1 MAKVLFFDTEISND
15 GKHLKDIGAVAED
28 GAKIHTPNRNS
39 FISFAKEYD
48 YLCGH
53 NIIAHDLKYLD
64 SDLERTGKSFKYIDT
79 LYLSPLLFPS
89 RPYHHLLKDDKIQTD
104 ELNNPVNDSIK
115 AKDLFFDEVTAFN
128 RLDKRLQRIYCSL
141 LFNTSEFNGFFKYI
155 GVGPLPGLEIS
166 IRNEFRNLI
175 CSSSDL
181 RTFIKQSPIELA
193 YCLAL
198 IRTEDRYSVIAP
210 WVNRNYPKVNSI
222 YNALCNTPC
231 RSGCPYCNA
240 HFGIKQKLKGYFNYD
255 DFRTYNSEPLQEKAV
270 KAAVDGKSLLA
281 VFPTGGGKSLT
292 FQLPAL
298 IAGETAHGLTVV
310 ISPLQSLMKDQV
322 DNLNKKGIVDAA
334 TINGSLNPV
343 ERKAAIE
350 MVESGVASILYI
362 APESL
367 RSASIERLLKSRNV
381 VRFVIDEAHCF
392 SAWGQD
398 FRVDYLYIGPFIK
411 KLQEEKQL
419 DKPIPVSCF
428 TATAK
433 QKVISDI
440 REYFRASCG
449 NELELFT
456 TNADRTN
463 LRYEV
468 LYRDDDEKKYSTL
481 RGLILA
487 KDCPT
492 IVYVSR
498 TKKTLELAMRLSYD
512 GIPAVHYH
520 GKMDPEEK
528 KANQEA
534 FMSGRVD
541 VVVATT
547 AFGMGIDKDD
557 VGLVVHF
564 NISTSLEDYVQ
575 EAGRAGRNPNMEAE
589 CYILFNG
596 DDLDKHFQYL
606 NETKLS
612 LNEIQQIWAAVK
624 KLSGKRDRFTRTPLE
639 IARAAGWDDTITDI
653 DTKVKA
659 AISALEQAGYLIRGR
674 NVPHIYASGLA
685 VYNLNEA
692 ATQIRELESFTDADK
707 QLAIEIMS
715 FLVSRRSHARAKND
729 DDESRIDYIA
739 DRLGRSTREV
749 MNMVIRLREEGLLDD
764 SMDMSTYI
772 DPSAKVNRALRILD
786 RVASIENYL
795 INNLP
800 ESSVGTLKELNSHA
814 INDGI
819 KNSSTKYL
827 KTLIL
832 FWMRQRYV
840 AKSVVSETS
849 YFPLVKLPRFD
860 SIMEE
865 YSHRINVARFIVE
878 YLYDKPATEANSA
891 EVTFSILELQQ
902 GYNSQL
908 TLLNEMHQA
917 TSTDIVSAL
926 VYLNSIGAMTFD
938 GGFLVIY
945 NAIQVERLVMDNHR
959 RYKKEDYRDLE
970 EFYIQRR
977 QQIHIVGEYA
987 KLMAEDYDAAMEFVR
1002 DYFAMDY
1009 MLFIRKYFYG
1019 DRNKEINR
1027 SITPE
1032 RYNRL
1037 FDSLSP
1043 TQRRIIDDD
1052 RSQHIV
1058 VAAGPGS
1065 GKTKV
1070 LVHKLA
1076 SLLLLED
1083 VKSEQLLMLTFS
1095 RSAATEFKQRLISLI
1110 GEAAFYVEIKTF
1122 HSYCFNLL
1130 GQIGNITDS
1139 EFVVPRA
1146 TSMIKSGEIDPSRV
1160 TKTVLVLDEAQDMNR
1175 HEFAL
1180 VEALM
1185 EINEDMRVIAV
1196 GDDDQ
1201 NIYEFRSSD
1210 SRYLRTLITKYDAVQ
1225 YELLDNFR
1233 SSRRIVEL
1241 ANNYASTMESR
1252 MKNNPISAVSNEL
1265 GLVKITKFT
1274 TRNLVIPTLELIRRT
1289 YKGGTCCVMTA
1300 TNNEALV
1307 MTGVLNKNGFKAK
1320 LIQSNDGFNLLNLY
1334 ELRCFID
1341 MLGNPQDQPVIQQD
1355 VWDDAVETFKEKF
1368 INSSCLPEC
1377 LRLLTSFAETNKEK
1391 YYSDLIEYIQESK
1404 LEDLSSDSQ
1413 DTILVSTI
1421 HKTKGREFD
1430 TVYMM
1435 LNNIRIRDDA
1445 NRHVIYVGITR
1456 ARHSLYINCNTDV
1469 FDRIVKP
1476 GTVIPYDRHNYP
1488 EPDEA
1493 MLQLSLTGV
1502 NLGYF
1507 KYLNKGL
1514 YDLYCGQHLVERNG
1528 SMLAD
1533 LGSGNKCVAKLSKSS
1548 MESITELRK
1557 KRFDIY
1563 NSEIRFLVYW
1573 KGKNEDDEVLCV
1585 LPNIYLRKI
1594 DG

>member
-1 MAKVLFFDTEISND
+1 MARVLFFDTEITND
-15 GKHLKDIGAVAED
+15 GRHLKDIGAVAED
-28 GAKIHTPNRNS
+28 GSTIHTPNRNS
-39 FISFAKEYD
+39 FASFAKDYD

-53 NIIAHDLKYLD
+53 NIITHDLKYLE

-89 RPYHHLLKDDKIQTD
+89 RPYHHLLKDDKLQTD

-115 AKDLFFDEVTAFN
+115 AKDLFFDEISAFR
-128 RLDKRLQRIYCSL
+128 RLDKRIQRIYCAL
-141 LFNTSEFNGFFKYI
+141 LYGEKEFNGFFKYLGI
-155 GVGPLPGLEIS
+155 GPLPGLEIS

-175 CSSSDL
+175 CSGAEL
-181 RTFIKQSPIELA
+181 RTFIRESPIELA
-193 YCLAL
+193 YCLAV
-198 IRTEDRYSVIAP
+198 IKTEDRYSVIAP
-210 WVNRNYPKVNSI
+210 WVSRNYPKVNSI

-231 RSGCPYCNA
+231 RTGCPYCNA
-240 HFGIKQKLKGYFNYD
+240 HFGIKQKLKGYFNYE
-255 DFRTYNSEPLQEKAV
+255 DFRKYNGEPLQEKAV

-298 IAGETAHGLTVV
+298 IAGETSHGLTVV

-350 MVESGVASILYI
+350 MVENGVASILYI

-367 RSASIERLLKSRNV
+367 RSATIERMLKSRNV

-411 KLQEEKQL
+411 KIQEEKHL

-449 NELELFT
+449 HELELFT
-456 TNADRTN
+456 TSADRTN

-468 LYRDDDEKKYSTL
+468 LYRDDDEKKYTTL
-481 RGLILA
+481 RELILA

-498 TKKTLELAMRLSYD
+498 TKRTLELAMRLTYD

-520 GKMDPEEK
+520 GKMKPEEK

-534 FMSGRVD
+534 FMSGMVD

-575 EAGRAGRNPNMEAE
+575 EAGRAGRNPNMNAE

-596 DDLDKHFQYL
+596 YDLDNHFQYL

-612 LNEIQQIWAAVK
+612 MNEIQQIWTAVK
-624 KLSGKRDRFTRTPLE
+624 KLSGKRDKFTKTPLE

-659 AISALEQAGYLIRGR
+659 AISALEQAGYLIRRR
-674 NVPHIYASGLA
+674 NVPHIYANGLT
-685 VYNLNEA
+685 VHNLNEA
-692 ATQIRELESFTDADK
+692 ATQIRALGSFTDADK
-707 QLAIEIMS
+707 QLAIEIMN
-715 FLVSRRSHARAKND
+715 FLVSRRSHARAKTD

-739 DRLGRSTREV
+739 DRLGRSTKEV
-749 MNMVIRLREEGLLDD
+749 MNMVIRLRENGLLNDY
-764 SMDMSTYI
+764 MDMSVYI
-772 DPSAKVNRALRILD
+772 NPSSKVNNAQRILD

-795 INNLP
+795 IDTLQD
-800 ESSVGTLKELNSHA
+800 SSVVTLKELNSHA

-819 KNSSTKYL
+819 KNSSTKYM

-832 FWMRQRYV
+832 FWMSQKYV

-849 YFPLVKLPRFD
+849 YFSLDKLPRFD
-860 SIMEE
+860 SIREE
-865 YSHRINVARFIVE
+865 YSKRINVARFIVK
-878 YLYDKPATEANSA
+878 YLFDKSAA
-891 EVTFSILELQQ
+891 EVNSSEITFSILELQQ

-908 TLLNEMHQA
+908 SLLNEMHQA
-917 TSTDIVSAL
+917 TSTDIMNAL
-926 VYLNSIGAMTFD
+926 VYLNSINAMAFD

-945 NAIQVERLVMDNHR
+945 NAIQIERLVTDNHR
-959 RYKKEDYRDLE
+959 RYKKEDYRNLN

-987 KLMAEDYDAAMEFVR
+987 RLMAKDYDAAMEFVR

-1019 DRNKEINR
+1019 NRNKEINR

-1095 RSAATEFKQRLISLI
+1095 RAAATEFKQRLIGLI
-1110 GEAAFYVEIKTF
+1110 GDAAYYVEIKTF

-1146 TSMIKSGEIDPSRV
+1146 TAMIKNGEIDPSRI

-1210 SRYLRTLITKYDAVQ
+1210 SKYLRTLITKYDAVQ

-1241 ANNYASTMESR
+1241 ANDFAATMESR
-1252 MKNNPISAVSNEL
+1252 MKNDPINAVNNEP
-1265 GLVKITKFT
+1265 GLVEITKFT
-1274 TRNLVIPTLELIRRT
+1274 TGNIVIPTLELIRRT

-1307 MTGVLNKNGFKAK
+1307 MTGVLNKSGYKAK

-1334 ELRCFID
+1334 ELRCFFD
-1341 MLGNPQDQPVIQQD
+1341 MLGDPQDQPVIEQD
-1355 VWDDAVETFKEKF
+1355 VWDTAMEAFRNKF
-1368 INSSCLPEC
+1368 RNSSCLPEC
-1377 LRLLTSFAETNKEK
+1377 FGLLTSFAETNKEK
-1391 YYSDLIEYIQESK
+1391 YYSDLIEFIQESK

-1435 LNNIRIRDDA
+1435 LNNFRIRDDA
-1445 NRHVIYVGITR
+1445 SRHVVYVGITR
-1456 ARHSLYINCNTDV
+1456 ARHSLYINCNTDI
-1469 FDRIVKP
+1469 FDRIVKH
-1476 GTVIPYDRHNYP
+1476 GTAIPYDRHNYP

-1493 MLQLSLTGV
+1493 MLQLTHRDV

-1507 KYLNKGL
+1507 KYVHTAL
-1514 YDLYCGQHLVERNG
+1514 YDLHCGQHLIERNG
-1528 SMLAD
+1528 NMLAD
-1533 LGSGNKCVAKLSKSS
+1533 LGTGNKCVAKLSKSS
-1548 MESITELRK
+1548 MESLAELRR

-1573 KGKNEDDEVLCV
+1573 KGKNEEDEVLCV
-1585 LPNIYLRKI
+1585 LPNIYLRKKKV
-1594 DG
+1594 